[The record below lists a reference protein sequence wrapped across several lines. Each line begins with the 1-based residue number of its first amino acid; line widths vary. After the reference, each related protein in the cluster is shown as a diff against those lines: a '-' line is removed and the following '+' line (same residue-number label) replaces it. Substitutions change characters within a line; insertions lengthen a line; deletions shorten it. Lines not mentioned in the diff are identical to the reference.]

1 VPGLRAAQRICA
13 LTELLSNCS
22 LKRSVR
28 PTHDI
33 KVTKVMDNFD
43 RVCNITN
50 AMRSDEAMERYAYI
64 YRMKGGDIYSAEMAI

>member
-1 VPGLRAAQRICA
+1 MPGLRAAQRNATHLRFNRNKCMC
-13 LTELLSNCS
+13 NCS
-22 LKRSVR
+22 LYTPYQSN
-28 PTHDI
+28 
-33 KVTKVMDNFD
+33 KVMDNFD